1 MLVGDGRND
10 SPGHS
15 SQYCTYTLMEHDS
28 NSILSVQ
35 VVDKTEVQG
44 KSTNMEKLGAKLGLC
59 HVLDAGVEIAQF
71 VTDAHVQIGALMS
84 KHKIYFKWILN
95 DCSFITHIFFSFLQ
109 ASVSLPSITFVSANG
124 RQIISRCNFT
134 RNSVLISIL
143 WNLYAGT
150 SVFTQTSQDVD

>member
-1 MLVGDGRND
+1 MTCQSNFKKISKINLLAGDGRND

-35 VVDKTEVQG
+35 VVDKREVQG
-44 KSTNMEKLGAKLGLC
+44 KSTNMEKLGAELGLR

-71 VTDAHVQIGALMS
+71 VTDAHVQIGTLMS

-95 DCSFITHIFFSFLQ
+95 DCSFYYTYFFFIFASQCEFTFHHIC
-109 ASVSLPSITFVSANG
+109 V
-124 RQIISRCNFT
+124 C
-134 RNSVLISIL
+134 
-143 WNLYAGT
+143 
-150 SVFTQTSQDVD
+150 